1 MKAWTVCDVMTRRV
15 VSVDRATSYRNL
27 VDLLAEKRISALP
40 VIDEAGH
47 VLGIVSET
55 DLLRKIEYNGGEEP
69 RIFDGPRRRDDR
81 RRSQGRIAADLMS
94 APPIVV
100 TADTSITVAARTM
113 RRENVKRLP
122 VVDEHG
128 RLIGIVTRGDLLKTH
143 LRTDQEILDDVRTGV
158 LRRFLP
164 EDEDTVIAAVVD
176 GVVTLTGKVDRWTS
190 ADITERL
197 TRQIAGVVDVTSTLD
212 YRFDDR
218 QVHGS
223 RLGFGTL

>member
-1 MKAWTVCDVMTRRV
+1 MKAWTVRDVMTRRV

-40 VIDEAGH
+40 VIDETGH
-47 VLGIVSET
+47 VLGVVSET
-55 DLLRKIEYNGGEEP
+55 DLLRKIEYNGGAEP

-81 RRSQGRIAADLMS
+81 RRSQGRVAADLMS

-100 TADTSITVAARTM
+100 TADTSITAAARTM
-113 RRENVKRLP
+113 HRESVKRLP

-143 LRTDQEILDDVRTGV
+143 LRTDQEILGDVETGV

-164 EDEDTVIAAVVD
+164 EDTETVIAAVVD
-176 GVVTLTGKVDRWTS
+176 GVVTLTGTVDRWTS
-190 ADITERL
+190 ADIAERL
-197 TRQIAGVVDVTSTLD
+197 TRQIAGVVDVNSTLD